1 MSTTTEYYI
10 LVKKDTSGK
19 FEIVDKVNGGSIN
32 STHTPSKLIT
42 DPNSIDV
49 YFNIKVIPGGTG
61 QNSFTVNGKDYA
73 LDLNTVYSTG
83 TLSNQHQISDSTSF
97 DLMASATTS
106 TPITAPASTTPP
118 NSNSAS
124 SNGSQI
130 ASTSQNQINTSQS
143 TQASNGVVVANQG
156 LASNTNG
163 SQATTTS
170 QNQINTSQSTQ
181 ASNGV
186 VVANQGLAS
195 NTNGSQ
201 VALPPPPPPAPELSV
216 ILAKLLDS
224 ANDYDEFKI
233 KITDSINNNT
243 DADSLGTYNT
253 TTNNKFEFS
262 DIEFIDNIN
271 DTDPTTTIFVINEDK
286 GEKISKKNDEYKLI
300 GSNQNKN
307 LFLYIW
313 TKTTFQGGQ
322 KQKQRKSKRN
332 YSKKQ
337 RKHWAKNN
345 TLRNYYNY

>member
-49 YFNIKVIPGGTG
+49 YFNIKVIPGGNG

-143 TQASNGVVVANQG
+143 TQASN
-156 LASNTNG
+156 
-163 SQATTTS
+163 
-170 QNQINTSQSTQ
+170 
-181 ASNGV
+181 
-186 VVANQGLAS
+186 
-195 NTNGSQ
+195 TNGSQ
-201 VALPPPPPPAPELSV
+201 VALPPPPPPAPVLSA
-216 ILAKLLDS
+216 ILAGLLYY
-224 ANDYDEFKI
+224 ATDYAEFINKI
-233 KITDSINNNT
+233 NDSINNNT

-253 TTNNKFEFS
+253 TTTNPKFEFS

-286 GEKISKKNDEYKLI
+286 GETISKQNDEYKRI
-300 GSNQNKN
+300 GSNNNKN

-313 TKTTFQGGQ
+313 TRTTFKGGQ